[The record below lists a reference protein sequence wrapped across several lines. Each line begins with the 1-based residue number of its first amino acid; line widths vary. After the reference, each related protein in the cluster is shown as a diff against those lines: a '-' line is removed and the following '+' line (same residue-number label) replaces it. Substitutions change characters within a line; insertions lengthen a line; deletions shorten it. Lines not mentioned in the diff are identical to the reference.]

1 MSINLSFLNLQNFAE
16 LLEQNEFFSLYYNE
30 DLPDRYDSNY
40 VLLHYSPTFP
50 EFLVIEN
57 IQKEYI
63 SYGMEQ
69 QKHLKFRWPEDTG
82 FMVDLFD
89 YLGQEQYQIGKE
101 VLMCALPHS
110 IDIGKIDPEINCDI
124 INNNQLDDFLTL
136 NYKDDL
142 TVSQDFAEFS
152 KRVYLYQFEQ
162 PNTEF
167 LLVTLNN
174 QPVGSLLIHISED
187 FIEIDHVLTDIDYRK
202 QGIASHMIHFVMNIW
217 NKNEKPLILVAD
229 AEDTPKILYEKL
241 GFTIISSQIS
251 IEKELSEHDLS

>member
-1 MSINLSFLNLQNFAE
+1 MSKALSFSNLQNFAE
-16 LLEQNEFFSLYYNE
+16 ILEENEFFTQYYNL
-30 DLPDRYDSNY
+30 DLPERYDSNY
-40 VLLHYSPTFP
+40 VLLHYSPTLP
-50 EFLVIEN
+50 EFRVIEN

-63 SYGMEQ
+63 AYEMKD

-82 FMVDLFD
+82 FMLDLFD
-89 YLGQEQYQIGKE
+89 YLGKEQYQIGKE
-101 VLMCALPHS
+101 ELMCALPHS
-110 IDIGKIDPEINCDI
+110 IDIGTINPVFKCELI
-124 INNNQLDDFLTL
+124 TKKQLDDFLAL

-142 TVSQDFAEFS
+142 AISQDFADFS
-152 KRVYLYQFEQ
+152 ERAYHFQFKQ

-167 LLVTLNN
+167 LLVTLDN
-174 QPVGSLLIHISED
+174 QPVGSLLMHITD
-187 FIEIDHVLTDIDYRK
+187 NYIEIDHVLTDVEYRK
-202 QGIASHMIHFVMNIW
+202 KGIASHMIHFVMNIW